1 MWFVWVKTAKFKF
14 ELFQSFFLFHIFIY
28 ISWNENQQ
36 LSNYLVYWISDSTF
50 VSIVHLKCADRSQ
63 NKIDHYRKTKNFPS
77 FWNLNE
83 IEKKTIPLV
92 SVGIL
97 FICLFV
103 ANETQSICQFTLEFI
118 NLIRVCILILVCV
131 CAVCARSFSHFLLLP
146 NFFYWSSLVPHHSQ
160 VRDVAFCCGCEIIIF
175 KWINRVK
182 ERTVSELCCTLSLIC
197 VWCDAHLIP
206 KRIGIFYNFK
216 VVSAVLQ
223 SHWMCQLKCE

>member
-1 MWFVWVKTAKFKF
+1 MKRKSAVKH
-14 ELFQSFFLFHIFIY
+14 LFGILNFGQHFF
-28 ISWNENQQ
+28 
-36 LSNYLVYWISDSTF
+36 
-50 VSIVHLKCADRSQ
+50 SIVHLKCADRSQ
-63 NKIDHYRKTKNFPS
+63 NKNDHYRKTNFFPS

-83 IEKKTIPLV
+83 IEKKNDSTCI
-92 SVGIL
+92 SGD

-118 NLIRVCILILVCV
+118 NLIRVCILTRV
-131 CAVCARSFSHFLLLP
+131 CAVCARSFSRFLLLP

-197 VWCDAHLIP
+197 ALCDAHLIP

-223 SHWMCQLKCE
+223 SHWMCKLKCE